1 MVVNRVVVAG
11 LVLLFLFAPMGC
23 SEQEGGSKAASQE
36 GGAAVATMKAGIIDP
51 CRLIP
56 KADAERIM
64 GTTLAEGPATE
75 QKAVGLKI
83 CLYEAPDLDQ
93 GLFQVSL
100 TQAAFMS
107 EQVLAF
113 GQSPTSIFNTTKEI
127 FPQRTSVAGVGE
139 EAFIAPPGLHILNR
153 DYYLV
158 VALGNTGRAQNRARL
173 EEAGNIAVRNLNA
186 LLE

>member
-1 MVVNRVVVAG
+1 MVVNRFVVAG
-11 LVLLFLFAPMGC
+11 LVLVFLFGSMGC
-23 SEQEGGSKAASQE
+23 SEQEGGSKATSQE
-36 GGAAVATMKAGIIDP
+36 GGAAVAAMQAGIIDP
-51 CRLIP
+51 CRLISR
-56 KADAERIM
+56 ADAERIM
-64 GTTLAEGPATE
+64 GTTLADGPATE

-83 CLYEAPDLDQ
+83 CLYEAPDLGQ

-127 FPQRTSVAGVGE
+127 FPQRTPVAGVGE
-139 EAFIAPPGLHILNR
+139 EAFIAPPGLHILSR

-158 VALGNTGRAQNRARL
+158 IALGNTDRAENRARL
-173 EEAGNIAVRNLNA
+173 EEAGKIAVSNLNA

>member
-1 MVVNRVVVAG
+1 MVVNRFVVAG
-11 LVLLFLFAPMGC
+11 LALLFLFGPVGC
-23 SEQEGGSKAASQE
+23 SEQEGGSNATSPD
-36 GGAAVATMKAGIIDP
+36 GGAAAAVKAGIIDP

-56 KADAERIM
+56 RAEAERIM
-64 GTTLAEGPATE
+64 GTTLADGPSTE

-83 CLYEAPDLDQ
+83 CLYEASDLAQ

-113 GQSPTSIFNTTKEI
+113 GQTPTSIFNTTKEI
-127 FPQRTSVAGVGE
+127 FPQRTPVAGVGE

-158 VALGNTGRAQNRARL
+158 IALGNTGRAENRARL
-173 EEAGNIAVRNLNA
+173 EEAGKIAVRNLNA
-186 LLE
+186 LLK